1 MKTNNLLKVVIFA
14 FAIAFTACVQ
24 DDDFNTPSDLGEA
37 ENTRL
42 TTLLNDTSFTE
53 VSIDYVKG
61 LFVDGEVHH
70 ITSDIYV
77 KGYVVSSDEQGNFY
91 KEFYIQNEPA
101 NPTAAIKVVLNV
113 SDAFAKYNFG
123 REVYINLKDLHVGET
138 NSGDG
143 VIAIGGGA
151 DADGDELEEVTE
163 ARANLQVLRSETTA
177 VVTGLPVTFSA
188 IGDTHIGMY
197 VTVNDMQF
205 PTNLAGNSP
214 FVSPF
219 DDFDSQ
225 RTMESCEGFG
235 YANFILE
242 TSTFASFKDAMI
254 PAGGGMISGVISKD
268 YNGDNTVMVLNSVED
283 VMLNNTRCTPLDLAD
298 FTTTLLD
305 EDFESMTNNAD
316 VSGNGWTNFATAG
329 GNLWEVETTNDS
341 GNSGSKIA
349 SIGAYNSN
357 DNSNIAWLISPAIDL
372 DAQGVEIL
380 TFQTSNSFSDG
391 SELEVLISNDWDGN
405 TANIATATW
414 NTVPVGVVQDGE
426 YYQNWV
432 DSNVELTSF
441 SGTSYIAF
449 KYVGGDDGTNIDGTY
464 ELDNVKV
471 LAQ

>member
-1 MKTNNLLKVVIFA
+1 MKTNNLLKAVIFA
-14 FAIAFTACVQ
+14 VAIAFTACVQ
-24 DDDFNTPSDLGEA
+24 DDDFNTPSDLGEV

-42 TTLLNDTSFTE
+42 TALLNDSSFTE

-61 LFVDGEVHH
+61 LFVSDEVHH

-91 KEFYIQNEPA
+91 KEFYMQNDPT

-123 REVYINLKDLHVGET
+123 REVYINLKDLYIGET

-151 DADGDELEEVTE
+151 DADGDELEEITE
-163 ARANLQVLRSETTA
+163 ARANLQVLRSEMTA
-177 VVTGLPVTFSA
+177 AVTGLPVTFSA
-188 IGDTHIGMY
+188 IGDAHVGMY
-197 VTVNDMQF
+197 VTVSDMQF
-205 PTNLAGNSP
+205 PANLAGNEP
-214 FVSPF
+214 FVNPF

-254 PAGGGMISGVISKD
+254 PAGGGTISAVVSKD
-268 YNGDNTVMVLNSVED
+268 YNGDNTVLVLNSLAD
-283 VMLNNTRCTPLDLAD
+283 VALDNTRCEPLDIND
-298 FTTTLLD
+298 FTTVLFE
-305 EDFESMTNNAD
+305 EDFEALNNYDD
-316 VSGNGWTNFATAG
+316 VSGNGWINNATAG
-329 GNLWEVETTNDS
+329 GNLWGVRTTSDS

-349 SIGAYNSN
+349 SIGAYNSG
-357 DNSNIAWLISPAIDL
+357 DPSNIAWLITPAIDL

-380 TFQTSNSFSDG
+380 TFQTSNSYSDG
-391 SELEVLISNDWDGN
+391 SELEVLISNDWDGDA
-405 TANIATATW
+405 ANINLATW

-426 YYQNWV
+426 FYQNWV
-432 DSNVELTSF
+432 DSNVELTGF

-449 KYVGGDDGTNIDGTY
+449 KYTGGDNGTNIDGTY
-464 ELDNVKV
+464 ELDNVRI
-471 LAQ
+471 LAN